1 MSPSWERFRAAGG
14 PRIYAHRGASAHRL
28 ENTMAAF
35 EQAIADGADGI
46 ELDVRAS
53 RDGEVVVFHDLTLAR
68 LAERPEVIGELTWG
82 ALSRVELKDGS
93 RIPLLS
99 EVLELVRGKG
109 VLLNV
114 ELKGDGGRRFRLT
127 NLVASLLRRVSVVDR
142 QTILVSSFRPEMLV
156 WLKALG
162 LEVPRGFLFDGE
174 NTGAQRAH
182 VLERAGRFDV
192 VHPQFRL
199 ATAARVA
206 RWRAE
211 EKLLNVWTVD
221 APDELRRLA
230 GLGVDGLI
238 TNDPKATRSL
248 LRESG
253 HCGAPPQGL

>member
-1 MSPSWERFRAAGG
+1 MTRWPRFRAAGH

-28 ENTMAAF
+28 ENTLGAF
-35 EQAIADGADGI
+35 ERAIADEADGI
-46 ELDVRAS
+46 ELDVRAT
-53 RDGEVVVFHDLTLAR
+53 RDGEVVVFHDVTLER
-68 LAERPEVIGELTWG
+68 LAERPEAIGDLTWP
-82 ALSRVELKDGS
+82 ALSRVELTDGS

-99 EVLELVRGKG
+99 EVLELVRGK
-109 VLLNV
+109 VLLNI

-127 NLVASLLRRVSVVDR
+127 NLVASLLRRVAVDDR
-142 QTILVSSFRPEMLV
+142 QTIMVSSFRPEMLV

-182 VLERAGRFDV
+182 VLETVGRFDV

-211 EKLLNVWTVD
+211 GKLMNVWTVD

-230 GLGVDGLI
+230 ELGVDGLI
-238 TNDPKATRSL
+238 TNDPKAARAA
-248 LRESG
+248 LRETG
-253 HCGAPPQGL
+253 HCGAAVQGL